1 MFDVTQNSVFSHYTN
16 SLGPVLQMIYW
27 EVKFLSIAYLQL
39 IKFYWNKVMLIH
51 FVYGCY
57 CATVGETS
65 GPQNQ
70 QYFLSCPFAEKVWA
84 AFALGDLILSLKRQC
99 TFRFIRLSSL
109 QWGPF
114 CPQHINTTHTSS
126 VPLPSFNF
134 SSLSLY
140 VLVEALQK
148 NRKKKKKECVQILL
162 RGRFI
167 LRDCLV

>member
-70 QYFLSCPFAEKVWA
+70 QYFLSCP
-84 AFALGDLILSLKRQC
+84 
-99 TFRFIRLSSL
+99 L
-109 QWGPF
+109 QKKSG
-114 CPQHINTTHTSS
+114 Q
-126 VPLPSFNF
+126 PLP
-134 SSLSLY
+134 LG
-140 VLVEALQK
+140 
-148 NRKKKKKECVQILL
+148 I
-162 RGRFI
+162 
-167 LRDCLV
+167 

>member
-70 QYFLSCPFAEKVWA
+70 QYFLSCP
-84 AFALGDLILSLKRQC
+84 
-99 TFRFIRLSSL
+99 L
-109 QWGPF
+109 QKKSG
-114 CPQHINTTHTSS
+114 Q
-126 VPLPSFNF
+126 PLPLGIWSYLWKDSVFLGLYGCHLY
-134 SSLSLY
+134 SEVPSALST
-140 VLVEALQK
+140 
-148 NRKKKKKECVQILL
+148 
-162 RGRFI
+162 
-167 LRDCLV
+167 